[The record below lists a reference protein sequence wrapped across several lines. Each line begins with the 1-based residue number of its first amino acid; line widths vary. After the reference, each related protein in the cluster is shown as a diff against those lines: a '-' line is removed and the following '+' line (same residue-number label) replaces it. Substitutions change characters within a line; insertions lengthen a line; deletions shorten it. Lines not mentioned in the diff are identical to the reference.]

1 MSVGQLKTWRLEQQ
15 AAGATE
21 AFARQKAEATEL
33 RRVVKENRD
42 CHGPLRVFHK
52 LIQDGIEC
60 TLYLIRKL
68 MKSHNIRQPGR
79 KKLVPGTTDSNHN
92 NRIALNL
99 LDRDFPVFQ
108 PNKVWLAAGT
118 EQAQCQILA
127 PLFKGRVAQSI
138 CYDCD

>member
-108 PNKVWLAAGT
+108 PNKVWLTGMAGFVW
-118 EQAQCQILA
+118 LA
-127 PLFKGRVAQSI
+127 SMEHGRSSEKHPV
-138 CYDCD
+138 